1 MQHFIANTRVLP
13 AVALTALA
21 LLLGAC
27 SPQEP
32 PAQTSAAPT
41 PPAAPA
47 PAPPASNAIVY
58 EGARLILGDGSEPVE
73 GGVLVVE
80 NGRFTAVG
88 QATAVTPPA
97 GAQHVD
103 LGGATV
109 MPAIIDTH
117 VHLNTER
124 TALIEDLRKRATYGI
139 GAVLS
144 LGTDGT
150 PDVFAVREEAAPG
163 IALYRTAGRGLT
175 APEPGRSDVPHWVT
189 TEEEARTAVRDEAAR
204 GVDIV
209 KVWVDDRDGQYEKL
223 APELY
228 RAAIEEAHGQNL
240 RVAAHIFALEDAK
253 ELLRAGIDAFA
264 HGVRDQDI
272 DEEFLAMM
280 RDRANVVLIPNLP
293 ARGIAAD
300 YEWLRGTIPDEQL
313 QELKAAP
320 TGDGDVIAAFGI
332 QARNLARLSQAGVR
346 ITLGT
351 DGNTPWGPHIEME
364 DMVAAGMSPMHVLTA
379 ATGNGAAFLQ
389 LADRGTL
396 ATGKVADFIVL
407 DANPLD
413 DITNTRR
420 IRSVYLAGE
429 EVQR

>member
-1 MQHFIANTRVLP
+1 MPHFIANARAVPAAVL
-13 AVALTALA
+13 AALS

-32 PAQTSAAPT
+32 QAQTAATPT
-41 PPAAPA
+41 ETAPA
-47 PAPPASNAIVY
+47 PATPVSNVIVY

-73 GGVLVVE
+73 GGALVVE

-88 QATAVTPPA
+88 PAATLTLPA

-103 LGGATV
+103 LSGATV
-109 MPAIIDTH
+109 MPTIIDAHTH
-117 VHLNTER
+117 LSTER

-139 GAVLS
+139 SAALS

-150 PDVFAVREEAAPG
+150 PDVFTVREEAAPG
-163 IALYRTAGRGLT
+163 IALYRTAGRGIT
-175 APEPGRSDVPHWVT
+175 APEPGRTDVPHWVT
-189 TEEEARTAVRDEAAR
+189 TEDEARTAVRDEVAR
-204 GVDIV
+204 GVDLI
-209 KVWVDDRDGQYEKL
+209 KVWVDDRNGQFDKL

-228 RAAIEEAHGQNL
+228 RAAIEEAHGNNL

-253 ELLRAGIDAFA
+253 ELLRSGIDAFA

-272 DEEFLAMM
+272 DEEFLTMM
-280 RDRANVVLIPNLP
+280 RDRPNVVLIPNLA
-293 ARGIAAD
+293 ARGIATD

-313 QELKAAP
+313 QALKAAP
-320 TGDGDVIAAFGI
+320 TGDDAVITAFGI

-346 ITLGT
+346 IALGT
-351 DGNTPWGPHIEME
+351 DGNTPWGPHVEME
-364 DMVAAGMSPMHVLTA
+364 DMVAAGMSPLHVLTA
-379 ATGNGAAFLQ
+379 ATSNGAAFLQ

-396 ATGKVADFIVL
+396 AQGKVADFIVL

-429 EVQR
+429 QVPR